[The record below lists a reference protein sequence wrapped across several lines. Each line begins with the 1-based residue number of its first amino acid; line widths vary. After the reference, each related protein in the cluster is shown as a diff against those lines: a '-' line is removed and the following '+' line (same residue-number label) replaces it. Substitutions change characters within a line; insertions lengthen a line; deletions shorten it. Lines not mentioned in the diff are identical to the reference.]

1 MADDDFNTDSEDEL
15 PHGWEERVS
24 IEGRVFYAWWVNLT
38 RNAYDWLSVQP
49 SGEWVVTCTHP
60 IHNQEGL
67 RVSLK
72 FELLPFLLQLIY
84 AAALN
89 PVSQVIL
96 NGG

>member
-49 SGEWVVTCTHP
+49 SGEWVETYPHP
-60 IHNQEGL
+60 STTRWDWES
-67 RVSLK
+67 V
-72 FELLPFLLQLIY
+72 
-84 AAALN
+84 
-89 PVSQVIL
+89 
-96 NGG
+96 